1 MSSDRKKEKNP
12 QNLKL
17 HQYNGQANNV
27 LTPKLKEIADKIQ
40 NVELRQKVTEFLE
53 NPTFSLDGKL
63 YTGPSFDVSP
73 GGITH
78 HHTYRGGYL
87 EHVVATWKIALSLC
101 DVAEEVYGGKVDR
114 DFVTAG
120 VLLHDIFKPITYTM
134 DENGEFNSAPLA
146 DYLDHISLATA
157 ELVRRN
163 FPVQLI
169 HIVTA
174 HYGNY
179 GPIKPRTVEALVVH
193 LADNVDSQLNGQV
206 LDAAWYLT
214 RKATGDGITKMNSKE
229 AFEVVQSKAAEG
241 WSGVEKAVKKI
252 NQQRASQKT

>member
-1 MSSDRKKEKNP
+1 
-12 QNLKL
+12 
-17 HQYNGQANNV
+17 V
-27 LTPKLKEIADKIQ
+27 LNPKLKELCEKIQ
-40 NVELRQKVTEFLE
+40 SAELRQKVYEFLE

-78 HHTYRGGYL
+78 HHTYQGGYI
-87 EHVVATWKIALSLC
+87 EHVVATWKIASALC
-101 DVAEEVYGGKVDR
+101 DVVEDVYGGKVDR
-114 DFVTAG
+114 DYVTGG
-120 VLLHDIFKPITYTM
+120 VLLHDIFKPVTYVEE
-134 DENGEFNSAPLA
+134 ENGDFASAPLA

-163 FPVQLI
+163 FPIKLI

-174 HYGNY
+174 HYGNH
-179 GPIKPRTVEALVVH
+179 GPIQPRTIEALVVH

-206 LDAAWYLT
+206 LDAARFLT
-214 RKATGDGITKMNSKE
+214 RKAAGDGVAKMNSKE
-229 AFEVVQSKAAEG
+229 AFEVVRSKTTEG

-252 NQQRASQKT
+252 MQDRESQKT